1 MYTFNKGGFMFK
13 GWHTVI
19 GVILVAV
26 ILVSGCSSSIQAE
39 TGDTVKVHYTGT
51 LNNGTVFDT
60 SVGRE
65 PLEFTIGQ
73 GRLLSDFEQT
83 VIGMKVGES
92 KTVNIPAA
100 QAYGLHRDDLVFIM
114 ERSQLPDNIEAGQ
127 QLQMTQADGR
137 VIVVTVKN
145 VSETTATLDA
155 NHSLAGEDLIFE
167 IELVE
172 IE

>member
-1 MYTFNKGGFMFK
+1 MYTSNKGGFVLK

-26 ILVSGCSSSIQAE
+26 ILVSGCSSVQAE

-51 LNNGTVFDT
+51 LIDGTVFDT

-73 GRLLSDFEQT
+73 GQLLSDFEQT

-127 QLQMTQADGR
+127 QLQMMQADGS
-137 VIVVTVKN
+137 VIVVTVIN
-145 VSETTATLDA
+145 VSETIATVDA

>member
-1 MYTFNKGGFMFK
+1 MVYTSNKGGFILK
-13 GWHTVI
+13 GWHTLI
-19 GVILVAV
+19 GIILLTAL
-26 ILVSGCSSSIQAE
+26 LVSGCGGIQAE

-60 SVGRE
+60 SIGRE

-73 GRLLSDFEQT
+73 GQLISGFEQA

-92 KTVNIPAA
+92 KTINIPAA
-100 QAYGLHRDDLVFIM
+100 QAYGLHYDDLVLIM
-114 ERSQLPDNIEAGQ
+114 ERSQLPDNIEVGQ
-127 QLQMTQADGR
+127 QLQMTQANGSVV
-137 VIVVTVKN
+137 VITIVD
-145 VSETTATLDA
+145 VSEETATVDA
-155 NHSLAGEDLIFE
+155 NHPLAGQDLIFE

>member
-1 MYTFNKGGFMFK
+1 MLK

-26 ILVSGCSSSIQAE
+26 ILVSGCSSVQAE

-51 LNNGTVFDT
+51 LIDGTVFDT

-73 GRLLSDFEQT
+73 GQLISGFEEA
-83 VIGMKVGES
+83 VLGMKVGES

-100 QAYGLHRDDLVFIM
+100 QAYGQYRDDLVFIM

-127 QLQMTQADGR
+127 QLQMMQPDGT
-137 VIVVTVKN
+137 VFVVTVIN
-145 VSETTATLDA
+145 VSETIATVDA

>member
-1 MYTFNKGGFMFK
+1 MLK

-19 GVILVAV
+19 GVILVAT
-26 ILVSGCSSSIQAE
+26 ILVSGCSNVQAE

-51 LNNGTVFDT
+51 LIDGTVFDT

-73 GRLLSDFEQT
+73 GQLLSDFEQT

-127 QLQMTQADGR
+127 QLQMMQADGS
-137 VIVVTVKN
+137 VIVVTVIN
-145 VSETTATLDA
+145 VSETIATVDA

>member
-1 MYTFNKGGFMFK
+1 MYTSNKGGFVLK

-26 ILVSGCSSSIQAE
+26 ILVSGCSSVQAE

-51 LNNGTVFDT
+51 LIDGTVFDT

-73 GRLLSDFEQT
+73 GQLLSDFEQT

-127 QLQMTQADGR
+127 QLQMMRADGS
-137 VIVVTVKN
+137 VIVVTVIN
-145 VSETTATLDA
+145 VSETIATVDA

>member
-1 MYTFNKGGFMFK
+1 MK
-13 GWHTVI
+13 GWHRLI
-19 GVILVAV
+19 GIILLVTL
-26 ILVSGCSSSIQAE
+26 LVSGCSSVQAE

-51 LNNGTVFDT
+51 LIDGTVFDT

-73 GRLLSDFEQT
+73 GQLLSDFEQT
-83 VIGMKVGES
+83 VIRMKVGES

-100 QAYGLHRDDLVFIM
+100 QAYGLHRDDLFIIM

-127 QLQMTQADGR
+127 QLQMMQADGS
-137 VIVVTVKN
+137 VIVVTVIN
-145 VSETTATLDA
+145 VSETIATVDA

>member
-1 MYTFNKGGFMFK
+1 VSTFNNGGFILK

-19 GVILVAV
+19 GIILVTAL
-26 ILVSGCSSSIQAE
+26 LVSGCGGVVAK
-39 TGDTVKVHYTGT
+39 TGNTVKVHYTGT
-51 LNNGTVFDT
+51 LTNGTVFDT
-60 SVGRE
+60 SIDRE

-73 GRLLSDFEQT
+73 GQLIPGFEQA

-92 KTVNIPAA
+92 TTVNIPAA

-114 ERSQLPDNIEAGQ
+114 DLDQLPDDIEVGE
-127 QLQMTQADGR
+127 QLQMMNTDGST
-137 VIVVTVKN
+137 VVVTVISI
-145 VSETTATLDA
+145 SETTAIIDA
-155 NHSLAGEDLIFE
+155 NHPLAGEDLIFE

>member
-1 MYTFNKGGFMFK
+1 MLKR
-13 GWHTVI
+13 WHTVTGI
-19 GVILVAV
+19 ILLAA
-26 ILVSGCSSSIQAE
+26 ILVSGCGGIVAK

-60 SVGRE
+60 SIQRE

-73 GRLLSDFEQT
+73 GQLIPGFEQA

-92 KTVNIPAA
+92 TTVTIPVA
-100 QAYGLHRDDLVFIM
+100 QAYGPHRSDLVFTM
-114 ERSQLPDNIEAGQ
+114 ELSQLPENIEVGE
-127 QLQMTQADGR
+127 QLQMTQTDGST
-137 VIVVTVKN
+137 IVVTVVE

-155 NHSLAGEDLIFE
+155 NHPLVGQELTFE

-172 IE
+172 IG